1 MTDMIAQDL
10 QDMHEHKFATALAA
24 LMTLLTVALCT
35 VGCGALVL
43 VLGASL

>member
-10 QDMHEHKFATALAA
+10 QDMHEHKLAAVFAA
-24 LMTLLTVALCT
+24 LMTLSTVALCI
-35 VGCGALVL
+35 VGCSALVL